1 MDRNHVISLLA
12 SKVGN
17 LSDIDAS
24 VALVEALE
32 YMLLATS
39 QAGPLHTPT
48 RAADVGLEVLGQLP

>member
-1 MDRNHVISLLA
+1 MISLLA